1 MMNWYVSAQKETEH
15 ISPSMSGVMGYI
27 SEMEPDSPQYKA
39 MQEFSKRM
47 EMLKAKAQTEALD
60 IIHRYGE
67 QEAVLATFLDVFKH
81 GTLRV
86 PGLSKSKT
94 RKIQNL
100 VSRIV
105 KKLRGRYRSDCKYLF
120 PFIAKVIEE
129 HISPSE

>member
-1 MMNWYVSAQKETEH
+1 MNWYITAQKETENDD
-15 ISPSMSGVMGYI
+15 PSMKGVMGYI
-27 SEMEPDSPQYKA
+27 AEMDPDSPQYKA

-47 EMLKAKAQTEALD
+47 EMLKAKAQIEALD

-67 QEAVLATFLDVFKH
+67 QESVLKTFFDVFMH

-100 VSRIV
+100 VSKVV
-105 KKLRGRYRSDCKYLF
+105 KKLRGRYRLDCKYLF